1 MLVQAVITIAAV
13 LAVVAIILGFIFLKA
28 SGGNGYLAYYPSAI
42 LFFGGIIVVCAAT
55 PQKIMIWEAGLGG
68 WGIAC
73 LFAAGISF
81 LVTSISH
88 AYQVHDDKA
97 KA

>member
-1 MLVQAVITIAAV
+1 MLVQAVITIGAV
-13 LAVVAIILGFIFLKA
+13 LAVIAIILGFIFLK
-28 SGGNGYLAYYPSAI
+28 STGGKGYLAYYPSAI

-55 PQKIMIWEAGLGG
+55 PKKIMIWEAGLGG

-73 LFAAGISF
+73 LFAAAISF
-81 LVTSISH
+81 MVTSVSH
-88 AYQVHDDKA
+88 AYQAHDA

>member
-13 LAVVAIILGFIFLKA
+13 LTIAAIILGFIFLKS
-28 SGGNGYLAYYPSAI
+28 SGGKGYLPYIPSAI

-68 WGIAC
+68 WGIAS

-81 LVTSISH
+81 MILSVIH
-88 AYQVHDDKA
+88 AYFVHDEKVA
-97 KA
+97 